1 MSCLVIIILSVG
13 CANFTSSST
22 WRAKTNYE
30 VIREASNHTLGDV
43 ALFFCSRHYIQ
54 YHVIVFALHAC

>member
-1 MSCLVIIILSVG
+1 MSSHYYSYS

-22 WRAKTNYE
+22 WRATTNYE
-30 VIREASNHTLGDV
+30 VIRDASNHTFGDV
-43 ALFFCSRHYIQ
+43 ALFLCRQHYLQ